1 VRQLGAVCHDGYDT
15 CFYRRLEPEG
25 DLTIVRE
32 RSFDPARVYGQPTA
46 AGDELAA
53 RSHEHYAA
61 FAYLRDHDLASESR
75 TSALLHDESARIEP
89 RIADELRELAGALDG
104 THRHNTLATD
114 IQLEGSQVL
123 YWITLAALRQ
133 GIEWAALRPDRA
145 LVTRSDELP
154 TTTLLKLLR
163 AEANHWAESEA
174 TPADAARL
182 HAALAL
188 VGQALPAGGVT
199 PDELIAA
206 DLAALCAKPYM
217 ASYTNPP

>member
-1 VRQLGAVCHDGYDT
+1 
-15 CFYRRLEPEG
+15 
-25 DLTIVRE
+25 
-32 RSFDPARVYGQPTA
+32 
-46 AGDELAA
+46 
-53 RSHEHYAA
+53 
-61 FAYLRDHDLASESR
+61 
-75 TSALLHDESARIEP
+75 
-89 RIADELRELAGALDG
+89 
-104 THRHNTLATD
+104 
-114 IQLEGSQVL
+114 LEGSQVL

-188 VGQALPAGGVT
+188 VGQALAVGDIAPE
-199 PDELIAA
+199 DLIAA
-206 DLAALCAKPYM
+206 DLAELYARPYM
-217 ASYTNPP
+217 ASYSPPH